1 MKKLLL
7 TFGIIMTIATTSFAQ
22 KAIGVRFGTG
32 LASSIG
38 AEISYQQPLN
48 NNRLEIDFGAAG
60 GFSIGSDDYN
70 SFSLSLTAAYQW
82 KFNIVNGFN
91 WYVGPAASAGLNF
104 VQNDKKIEGPT
115 LGIGG
120 QLGIEYDFSSKGI
133 PLQLSLDTRPMIYLF
148 NTTSFQSGG
157 STLGIG
163 LSLRYAF

>member
-38 AEISYQQPLN
+38 AELSYQKPLN
-48 NNRLEIDFGAAG
+48 NNRLEIDFGAIA

-91 WYVGPAASAGLNF
+91 WYVGPAASGGLYF
-104 VQNDKKIEGPT
+104 VHYDKTFEGPT
-115 LGIGG
+115 LGLGG
-120 QLGIEYDFSSKGI
+120 QLGIEYDFSSKGV
-133 PLQLSLDTRPMIYLF
+133 PLQVSLDTRPMF
-148 NTTSFQSGG
+148 NLLSPQESRGYNVSACF
-157 STLGIG
+157 
-163 LSLRYAF
+163 SLRYSF

>member
-22 KAIGVRFGTG
+22 KAIGVRFGTQ

-38 AEISYQQPLN
+38 AELSYQQPLN
-48 NNRLEIDFGAAG
+48 NNRLEIDFGAIA

-91 WYVGPAASAGLNF
+91 WYVGPAASGGLYF
-104 VQNDKKIEGPT
+104 VHYDKTFEGPT
-115 LGIGG
+115 LGLGG
-120 QLGIEYDFSSKGI
+120 QLGIEYDFSSKGV
-133 PLQLSLDTRPMIYLF
+133 PLQIS
-148 NTTSFQSGG
+148 
-157 STLGIG
+157 
-163 LSLRYAF
+163 